1 MKRNT
6 ALTRISVTNAE
17 FYGYHGVREE
27 ERSLG
32 GRYQV
37 DIDVWCDTVKAVVS
51 DDISDSVNYE
61 ELLYI
66 ANEVMTGE
74 PCELIETLAH
84 DIGSGVMDKF
94 TQVRQATIRVRKLS
108 VPIQAVFEYVETE
121 TTITREG

>member
-1 MKRNT
+1 MKSNT
-6 ALTRISVTNAE
+6 ALTRISVSNAV
-17 FYGYHGVREE
+17 YYAYHGVREE

-37 DIDVWCDTVKAVVS
+37 DIDIWCDTVKAVVS

-61 ELLYI
+61 ELLFI

-74 PCELIETLAH
+74 PCELIETVAY
-84 DIGSGVMDKF
+84 DICSGIMDRF
-94 TQVRQATIRVRKLS
+94 QQVKKATIRVRKLS
-108 VPIQAVFEYVETE
+108 VPIQAIFDYTETE

>member
-51 DDISDSVNYE
+51 DDIGDSVNYE

-66 ANEVMTGE
+66 ANEVMTAE
-74 PCELIETLAH
+74 PCELIETVAH
-84 DIGSGVMDKF
+84 DIGSGVMDRF
-94 TQVRQATIRVRKLS
+94 PQVKQSTVRVRKLT
-108 VPIQAVFEYVETE
+108 VPIQAIFEYVETE

>member
-1 MKRNT
+1 MKRST
-6 ALTRISVTNAE
+6 ALTRISVTNAD

-27 ERSLG
+27 EKSLG

-74 PCELIETLAH
+74 PCELIETLAY
-84 DIGSGVMDKF
+84 DICSGVMDRF
-94 TQVRQATIRVRKLS
+94 AQVKQATIRVRKLS

-121 TTITREG
+121 ITITREG

>member
-27 ERSLG
+27 ERNLG

-37 DIDVWCDTVKAVVS
+37 DIDVWCETVKAVVS
-51 DDISDSVNYE
+51 YDISDSVNYE
-61 ELLYI
+61 ELLFI

-74 PCELIETLAH
+74 PCELIETLAY
-84 DIGSGVMDKF
+84 DIGSGVMDRF
-94 TQVRQATIRVRKLS
+94 SQVRQATIRVRKLS
-108 VPIQAVFEYVETE
+108 VPIQAIFDYVETE
-121 TTITREG
+121 ITITREG

>member
-1 MKRNT
+1 MKSNT

-27 ERSLG
+27 ERNLG

-51 DDISDSVNYE
+51 DDIGDSVNYE
-61 ELLYI
+61 ELVFI

-74 PCELIETLAH
+74 PSELIETLAY
-84 DIGSGVMDKF
+84 DIASGIIDKF
-94 TQVRQATIRVRKLS
+94 AQVHQTIVRVRKLS
-108 VPIQAVFEYVETE
+108 VPIQAVFDYVETE
-121 TTITREG
+121 ITIVREG